1 MENINE
7 MVIFENIFNMT
18 LNELTSAIYND
29 IVGGA
34 LVPKS
39 NLRFLSMEQ
48 LTDEVIETRNA
59 VIKDWYLKNALNLS
73 DMMVAI
79 NCVEVDC
86 KDQNKCSCIS
96 SLANAKMAKHFEIP
110 QLMPG
115 LGSDALMFVGSTDR
129 SNAFKI
135 YYNLEAIKYQ
145 QHYQKYRKK
154 SNPKPFV
161 YVEKTPNE
169 NGMYDCWIFDAPF
182 VQYVAVIGIFKDPR
196 QLEKYNCCNDIE
208 YLEMGAISNEI
219 KNRILQKKI
228 QLYRT
233 PAPPA
238 APVV

>member
-1 MENINE
+1 MNVNQI
-7 MVIFENIFNMT
+7 
-18 LNELTSAIYND
+18 TSAIIND
-29 IVGGA
+29 LFSGN
-34 LVPKS
+34 LVSLS
-39 NLRFLSMEQ
+39 NRSMISQDQIE
-48 LTDEVIETRNA
+48 DEVLETRSA
-59 VIKDWYLKNALNLS
+59 VIKDWYLKNMLNLS

-79 NCVEVDC
+79 NCIEVDC
-86 KDQNKCSCIS
+86 KDQNKCSCMS

-115 LGSDALMFVGSTDR
+115 LGADALMFVGSTDR
-129 SNAFKI
+129 SNAFKV

-145 QHYQKYRKK
+145 QHYQKYRKRP
-154 SNPKPFV
+154 NLKPFV
-161 YVEKTPNE
+161 YIEKTPNE
-169 NGMYDCWIFDAPF
+169 NGMYDGWIFNAPL
-182 VQYVAVIGIFKDPR
+182 VQYIAVIGIFKDPR
-196 QLEKYNCCNDIE
+196 QLEQYNCCNDID

>member
-1 MENINE
+1 MNVNQIA
-7 MVIFENIFNMT
+7 
-18 LNELTSAIYND
+18 SAIIND
-29 IVGGA
+29 LFSGN
-34 LVPKS
+34 LVSLS
-39 NLRFLSMEQ
+39 NRAMISQDQIE
-48 LTDEVIETRNA
+48 DEVIETRNA

-145 QHYQKYRKK
+145 QHYQKYRKRP
-154 SNPKPFV
+154 NPKPFV

-182 VQYVAVIGIFKDPR
+182 IQYVAVIGIFKDPR
-196 QLEKYNCCNDIE
+196 QLEKYNCCDDIE

>member
-1 MENINE
+1 MNVNQIA
-7 MVIFENIFNMT
+7 
-18 LNELTSAIYND
+18 SAIIND
-29 IVGGA
+29 LFSGN
-34 LVPKS
+34 LVS
-39 NLRFLSMEQ
+39 LLNRAMISQEQ
-48 LTDEVIETRNA
+48 IEDECIEARCA
-59 VIKDWYLKNALNLS
+59 IIKDWYLKNMLNLG

-86 KDQNKCSCIS
+86 KDQNKCSCMS

-115 LGSDALMFVGSTDR
+115 LGVDALAFVGSTDR
-129 SNAFKI
+129 SHAFKV
-135 YYNLEAIKYQ
+135 YYNLEAIKCQ
-145 QHYQKYRKK
+145 QHYQKYRKRL
-154 SNPKPFV
+154 NNKPFV
-161 YVEKTPNE
+161 YIEKTPNE

-182 VQYVAVIGIFKDPR
+182 VQYIAVIGIFKDPR
-196 QLEKYNCCNDIE
+196 QLEKYNCCDDID

-233 PAPPA
+233 SAPPA

>member
-1 MENINE
+1 MNVNQIA
-7 MVIFENIFNMT
+7 
-18 LNELTSAIYND
+18 SAIIND
-29 IVGGA
+29 LFSGN
-34 LVPKS
+34 LVSLS
-39 NLRFLSMEQ
+39 NRAMISQEQ
-48 LTDEVIETRNA
+48 IEDECIEARCA
-59 VIKDWYLKNALNLS
+59 IIKDWYLKNMLNLG

-86 KDQNKCSCIS
+86 KDQNKCSCMS

-115 LGSDALMFVGSTDR
+115 LGVDALAFVGSTDR
-129 SNAFKI
+129 SHAFKI
-135 YYNLEAIKYQ
+135 YYNLEAIKCQ
-145 QHYQKYRKK
+145 QHYQKYRKRP
-154 SNPKPFV
+154 NNKPFV
-161 YVEKTPNE
+161 YIEKTPNE

-182 VQYVAVIGIFKDPR
+182 VQYIAVIGIFKDPR
-196 QLEKYNCCNDIE
+196 QLEKYNCCDDID

-233 PAPPA
+233 SAPPA

>member
-1 MENINE
+1 MNINQ
-7 MVIFENIFNMT
+7 IA
-18 LNELTSAIYND
+18 SAIIND
-29 IVGGA
+29 LFSGN
-34 LVPKS
+34 LVSLS
-39 NLRFLSMEQ
+39 NRAMISQEQ
-48 LTDEVIETRNA
+48 IEDECIEARCA
-59 VIKDWYLKNALNLS
+59 IIKDWYLKNMLNLG
-73 DMMVAI
+73 DMMIAI

-86 KDQNKCSCIS
+86 KDQNKCSCMS

-115 LGSDALMFVGSTDR
+115 LGVDALAFVGSTDR
-129 SNAFKI
+129 SHAFKI

-145 QHYQKYRKK
+145 QHYQRYRKK
-154 SNPKPFV
+154 PNPKPFV

-182 VQYVAVIGIFKDPR
+182 VQYIAVIGIFKDPR
-196 QLEKYNCCNDIE
+196 QLEKYNCCDDIE

>member
-1 MENINE
+1 MNVNQIA
-7 MVIFENIFNMT
+7 
-18 LNELTSAIYND
+18 SAIIND
-29 IVGGA
+29 LFSGN
-34 LVPKS
+34 LVSLS
-39 NLRFLSMEQ
+39 NRAMISQEQ
-48 LTDEVIETRNA
+48 IEDECIEARCA
-59 VIKDWYLKNALNLS
+59 IIKDWYLKNMLNLG

-86 KDQNKCSCIS
+86 KDQNKCSCMS

-115 LGSDALMFVGSTDR
+115 LGVDALAFVGSTDR
-129 SNAFKI
+129 SHAFKI

-154 SNPKPFV
+154 PNNKPFV
-161 YVEKTPNE
+161 YIEKTPNE

-182 VQYVAVIGIFKDPR
+182 VQYIAVIGIFKDPR
-196 QLEKYNCCNDIE
+196 QLEKYNCCDDID

-233 PAPPA
+233 SAPPA

>member
-1 MENINE
+1 MNVNQIA
-7 MVIFENIFNMT
+7 
-18 LNELTSAIYND
+18 SAIIND
-29 IVGGA
+29 LFSGN
-34 LVPKS
+34 LVSLS
-39 NLRFLSMEQ
+39 NRAMISQEQ
-48 LTDEVIETRNA
+48 IEDECIEARCA
-59 VIKDWYLKNALNLS
+59 IIKDWYLKNILNLG

-79 NCVEVDC
+79 NCIEVDC
-86 KDQNKCSCIS
+86 KDQNKCSCMS

-115 LGSDALMFVGSTDR
+115 LGVDALAFVGSTDR
-129 SNAFKI
+129 SHAFKV

-145 QHYQKYRKK
+145 QHYQKYRKRP
-154 SNPKPFV
+154 NNKPFV
-161 YVEKTPNE
+161 YIEKTPNE

-182 VQYVAVIGIFKDPR
+182 VQYIAVIGIFKDPR
-196 QLEKYNCCNDIE
+196 QLEKYNCCDDID

-233 PAPPA
+233 SAPPA

>member
-1 MENINE
+1 MNVNQIA
-7 MVIFENIFNMT
+7 
-18 LNELTSAIYND
+18 SAIIND
-29 IVGGA
+29 LFSGN
-34 LVPKS
+34 LVSLS
-39 NLRFLSMEQ
+39 NRAMVSIEQ

-59 VIKDWYLKNALNLS
+59 VIKDWYIKNTLNLS
-73 DMMVAI
+73 DMTVAI

-86 KDQNKCSCIS
+86 KDQNKCSCMS

-115 LGSDALMFVGSTDR
+115 LGADALAFVGSTDR
-129 SNAFKI
+129 SHAFKV

-145 QHYQKYRKK
+145 QYYQKYRKRYK
-154 SNPKPFV
+154 PKPFV

-169 NGMYDCWIFDAPF
+169 NGMYDCWIFNAPL

-196 QLEKYNCCNDIE
+196 QLEKYNCCDDID

-233 PAPPA
+233 SAPPA

>member
-1 MENINE
+1 MNVNQIA
-7 MVIFENIFNMT
+7 
-18 LNELTSAIYND
+18 SAIIND
-29 IVGGA
+29 LFSGN
-34 LVPKS
+34 LVSLS
-39 NLRFLSMEQ
+39 NRSMISQDQIE
-48 LTDEVIETRNA
+48 DEVIETRNA
-59 VIKDWYLKNALNLS
+59 VIKDWYIKNTLNLS
-73 DMMVAI
+73 DMTVAI

-86 KDQNKCSCIS
+86 KDQNKCSCMS

-115 LGSDALMFVGSTDR
+115 LGADALAFVGSTDR
-129 SNAFKI
+129 SHAFKV

-145 QHYQKYRKK
+145 QYYQKYRKRYK
-154 SNPKPFV
+154 PKPFV
-161 YVEKTPNE
+161 YIEKTPNE
-169 NGMYDCWIFDAPF
+169 NGMYDCWIFNAPL

-196 QLEKYNCCNDIE
+196 QLEKYNCCNDID

-233 PAPPA
+233 SAPPA

>member
-1 MENINE
+1 MNVNQIA
-7 MVIFENIFNMT
+7 
-18 LNELTSAIYND
+18 SAIIND
-29 IVGGA
+29 LFSGN
-34 LVPKS
+34 LVSLS
-39 NLRFLSMEQ
+39 NRAMISQEQ
-48 LTDEVIETRNA
+48 IEDECIEARCA
-59 VIKDWYLKNALNLS
+59 IIKDWYLKNMLNLG

-86 KDQNKCSCIS
+86 KDQNKCSCMS

-115 LGSDALMFVGSTDR
+115 LGVDALAFVGSTDR
-129 SNAFKI
+129 SYAFKV

-145 QHYQKYRKK
+145 QHYQKYRKRPD
-154 SNPKPFV
+154 NKPFV
-161 YVEKTPNE
+161 YIEKTPNE

-182 VQYVAVIGIFKDPR
+182 IQYIAVIGIFKDPR
-196 QLEKYNCCNDIE
+196 QLEKYNCCDDID

-233 PAPPA
+233 SAPPA

>member
-1 MENINE
+1 MNVNQIA
-7 MVIFENIFNMT
+7 
-18 LNELTSAIYND
+18 SAIIND
-29 IVGGA
+29 LFSGN
-34 LVPKS
+34 LVSLS
-39 NLRFLSMEQ
+39 NRSMVSMEQ
-48 LTDEVIETRNA
+48 ITDEVIETRNA

-129 SNAFKI
+129 SNSFKI

-196 QLEKYNCCNDIE
+196 QLEKYNCCDDIE

>member
-1 MENINE
+1 MNVNQIA
-7 MVIFENIFNMT
+7 
-18 LNELTSAIYND
+18 SAIIND
-29 IVGGA
+29 LFSGN
-34 LVPKS
+34 LVSLS
-39 NLRFLSMEQ
+39 NRAMISQEQ
-48 LTDEVIETRNA
+48 IEDECIEARCA
-59 VIKDWYLKNALNLS
+59 IIKDWYLKNMLNLG

-86 KDQNKCSCIS
+86 KDQNKCSCMS

-115 LGSDALMFVGSTDR
+115 LGVDALAFVGSTDR
-129 SNAFKI
+129 SHTFKV

-145 QHYQKYRKK
+145 QHYQKYRKRP
-154 SNPKPFV
+154 NNKPFV
-161 YVEKTPNE
+161 YIEKTPNE

-182 VQYVAVIGIFKDPR
+182 VQYIAVIGIFKDPR
-196 QLEKYNCCNDIE
+196 QLEKYNCCDDID

-233 PAPPA
+233 SAPPA

>member
-1 MENINE
+1 MNVNQIA
-7 MVIFENIFNMT
+7 
-18 LNELTSAIYND
+18 SAIIND
-29 IVGGA
+29 LFSGN
-34 LVPKS
+34 LVSLS
-39 NLRFLSMEQ
+39 NRSMISQDQIE
-48 LTDEVIETRNA
+48 DEVLETRSA
-59 VIKDWYLKNALNLS
+59 VIKDWYLKNMLNLS

-79 NCVEVDC
+79 NCIEVDC
-86 KDQNKCSCIS
+86 KDQNKCSCMS

-115 LGSDALMFVGSTDR
+115 LGADALMFVGSTDR
-129 SNAFKI
+129 SNAFKV

-145 QHYQKYRKK
+145 QHYQKYRKRP
-154 SNPKPFV
+154 NLKPFV
-161 YVEKTPNE
+161 YIEKTPNE

-182 VQYVAVIGIFKDPR
+182 VQYIAVIGIFKDPR
-196 QLEKYNCCNDIE
+196 QLEKYNCCNDTE

>member
-1 MENINE
+1 MNVNQIA
-7 MVIFENIFNMT
+7 
-18 LNELTSAIYND
+18 SAIIND
-29 IVGGA
+29 LFSGN
-34 LVPKS
+34 LVSLS
-39 NLRFLSMEQ
+39 NRAMISQDQIE
-48 LTDEVIETRNA
+48 DEVIETRNA

-145 QHYQKYRKK
+145 QYYKKYRKK

-182 VQYVAVIGIFKDPR
+182 VQYIAVIGIFKDPR
-196 QLEKYNCCNDIE
+196 QLEKYNCCNDTE

>member
-1 MENINE
+1 MNVNQIA
-7 MVIFENIFNMT
+7 
-18 LNELTSAIYND
+18 SAIIND
-29 IVGGA
+29 LFSGN
-34 LVPKS
+34 LVSLS
-39 NLRFLSMEQ
+39 NRAMISQDQIE
-48 LTDEVIETRNA
+48 DEVIETRNA

-79 NCVEVDC
+79 NCIEVDC

-129 SNAFKI
+129 SNSFKI

-145 QHYQKYRKK
+145 QHYQRYRKK
-154 SNPKPFV
+154 PNPKPFV

-182 VQYVAVIGIFKDPR
+182 VQYIAVIGIFKDPR
-196 QLEKYNCCNDIE
+196 QLEKYNCCDDIE

>member
-1 MENINE
+1 MNVNQIA
-7 MVIFENIFNMT
+7 
-18 LNELTSAIYND
+18 SAIIND
-29 IVGGA
+29 LFSGN
-34 LVPKS
+34 LVSLS
-39 NLRFLSMEQ
+39 NRAMISQEQ
-48 LTDEVIETRNA
+48 IEDECIETRCA
-59 VIKDWYLKNALNLS
+59 IIKDWYLKNMLNLG

-86 KDQNKCSCIS
+86 KDQNKCSCMS

-115 LGSDALMFVGSTDR
+115 LGVDALAFVGSTDR
-129 SNAFKI
+129 SHAFKV

-145 QHYQKYRKK
+145 QHYQKYRKR

-182 VQYVAVIGIFKDPR
+182 VQYIAVIGIFKDPR
-196 QLEKYNCCNDIE
+196 QLEKYNCCDDID

-233 PAPPA
+233 SAPPA

>member
-1 MENINE
+1 MNVNQIA
-7 MVIFENIFNMT
+7 
-18 LNELTSAIYND
+18 SAIIND
-29 IVGGA
+29 LFSGN
-34 LVPKS
+34 LVSLS
-39 NLRFLSMEQ
+39 NRAMISQEQ
-48 LTDEVIETRNA
+48 IEDECIEARCA
-59 VIKDWYLKNALNLS
+59 IIKDWYLKNMLNLG

-115 LGSDALMFVGSTDR
+115 LGVDALAFVGSTDR
-129 SNAFKI
+129 SHAFKV

-145 QHYQKYRKK
+145 QHYQKYRKRP
-154 SNPKPFV
+154 NDKPFV
-161 YVEKTPNE
+161 YIEKTPNE

-182 VQYVAVIGIFKDPR
+182 IQYIAVIGIFKDPR
-196 QLEKYNCCNDIE
+196 QLEKYNCCDDID

-233 PAPPA
+233 SAPPA

>member
-1 MENINE
+1 MNVNQIA
-7 MVIFENIFNMT
+7 
-18 LNELTSAIYND
+18 SAIIND
-29 IVGGA
+29 LFSGN
-34 LVPKS
+34 LVSLS
-39 NLRFLSMEQ
+39 NRSMVSIEQ
-48 LTDEVIETRNA
+48 LMDEVIETRNT
-59 VIKDWYLKNALNLS
+59 VIKDWYLKNILNLG

-79 NCVEVDC
+79 NCIEVDC
-86 KDQNKCSCIS
+86 KDQNKCSCMS

-115 LGSDALMFVGSTDR
+115 LGSDALAFVGSTDR
-129 SNAFKI
+129 SNSFKV

-145 QHYQKYRKK
+145 QHYQNYRKK

-161 YVEKTPNE
+161 YIEKTPNE
-169 NGMYDCWIFDAPF
+169 NGMYDCWIFDAPL
-182 VQYVAVIGIFKDPR
+182 VQYIAVIGIFKDPR
-196 QLEKYNCCNDIE
+196 QLEQYNCCDNTE

-238 APVV
+238 APVI

>member
-1 MENINE
+1 MNVNQIA
-7 MVIFENIFNMT
+7 
-18 LNELTSAIYND
+18 SAIIND
-29 IVGGA
+29 LFSGN
-34 LVPKS
+34 LVSLS
-39 NLRFLSMEQ
+39 NRAMISQEQ
-48 LTDEVIETRNA
+48 IEDECIEARCA
-59 VIKDWYLKNALNLS
+59 IIKDWYLKNILNLG

-86 KDQNKCSCIS
+86 KDQNKCSCMS

-115 LGSDALMFVGSTDR
+115 LGVDALAFVGSTDR
-129 SNAFKI
+129 SHAFKV

-145 QHYQKYRKK
+145 QHYQKYRKRP
-154 SNPKPFV
+154 NNKPFV
-161 YVEKTPNE
+161 YIEKTPNE

-182 VQYVAVIGIFKDPR
+182 IQYIAVIGIFKDPR
-196 QLEKYNCCNDIE
+196 QLEKYNCCDDID

-233 PAPPA
+233 SAPPA

>member
-1 MENINE
+1 MNINQ
-7 MVIFENIFNMT
+7 IA
-18 LNELTSAIYND
+18 SAIIND
-29 IVGGA
+29 LFSGN
-34 LVPKS
+34 LVSLS
-39 NLRFLSMEQ
+39 NRAMISQDQIE
-48 LTDEVIETRNA
+48 DEVIETRNA

-145 QHYQKYRKK
+145 QHYQKYRKRP
-154 SNPKPFV
+154 NPKPFV

-196 QLEKYNCCNDIE
+196 QLEKYNCCDDIE

>member
-1 MENINE
+1 MNVNQIA
-7 MVIFENIFNMT
+7 
-18 LNELTSAIYND
+18 SAIIND
-29 IVGGA
+29 LFSGN
-34 LVPKS
+34 LVSLS
-39 NLRFLSMEQ
+39 NRAMISQEQ
-48 LTDEVIETRNA
+48 IEDECIETRCA
-59 VIKDWYLKNALNLS
+59 IIKDWYLKNMLNLG

-86 KDQNKCSCIS
+86 KDQNKCSCMS

-115 LGSDALMFVGSTDR
+115 LGVDALAFVGSTDR
-129 SNAFKI
+129 SHAFKI

-145 QHYQKYRKK
+145 QHYQKYRKRP
-154 SNPKPFV
+154 NNKPFV
-161 YVEKTPNE
+161 YIEKTPNE

-182 VQYVAVIGIFKDPR
+182 VQYIAVIGIFKDPR
-196 QLEKYNCCNDIE
+196 QLEKSNCCDDID

-233 PAPPA
+233 SAPPA

>member
-1 MENINE
+1 MNVNQIA
-7 MVIFENIFNMT
+7 
-18 LNELTSAIYND
+18 SAIIND
-29 IVGGA
+29 LFSGN
-34 LVPKS
+34 LVSLS
-39 NLRFLSMEQ
+39 NRAMISQEQ
-48 LTDEVIETRNA
+48 IEDECIEARCA
-59 VIKDWYLKNALNLS
+59 IIKDWYLKNMLNLG

-86 KDQNKCSCIS
+86 KDQNKCSCMS

-115 LGSDALMFVGSTDR
+115 LGVDALAFVGSTDR
-129 SNAFKI
+129 SHAFKI

-145 QHYQKYRKK
+145 QHYQKYRKRP
-154 SNPKPFV
+154 NDKPFV
-161 YVEKTPNE
+161 YIEKTPNE

-182 VQYVAVIGIFKDPR
+182 VQYIAVIGIFKDPR
-196 QLEKYNCCNDIE
+196 QLEKYNCCDDID

-233 PAPPA
+233 SAPPA

>member
-1 MENINE
+1 MNVNQIA
-7 MVIFENIFNMT
+7 
-18 LNELTSAIYND
+18 SAIIND
-29 IVGGA
+29 LFSGN
-34 LVPKS
+34 LVSLS
-39 NLRFLSMEQ
+39 NRAMISQEQ
-48 LTDEVIETRNA
+48 IEDECIEARCA
-59 VIKDWYLKNALNLS
+59 IIKDWYLKNILNLG

-86 KDQNKCSCIS
+86 KDQNKCSCMS

-115 LGSDALMFVGSTDR
+115 LGIDALAFVGSTDR
-129 SNAFKI
+129 SHAFKV

-145 QHYQKYRKK
+145 QHYQKYRKRP
-154 SNPKPFV
+154 NNKPFV
-161 YVEKTPNE
+161 YIEKTPNE

-182 VQYVAVIGIFKDPR
+182 VQYIAVIGIFKDPR
-196 QLEKYNCCNDIE
+196 QLEKYNCCDDID

-233 PAPPA
+233 SAPPA

>member
-1 MENINE
+1 MNINQ
-7 MVIFENIFNMT
+7 IA
-18 LNELTSAIYND
+18 SAIIND
-29 IVGGA
+29 LFSGN
-34 LVPKS
+34 LVSLS
-39 NLRFLSMEQ
+39 NRSMVSIEQ
-48 LTDEVIETRNA
+48 LMDEVVETRNA
-59 VIKDWYLKNALNLS
+59 VIKDWYLKNMLNLG

-86 KDQNKCSCIS
+86 KDQNKCTCMS

-115 LGSDALMFVGSTDR
+115 LGSDALVFVGSTDR
-129 SNAFKI
+129 SNAFKV

-145 QHYQKYRKK
+145 QHYQKYRKRP
-154 SNPKPFV
+154 NPKPFV

-182 VQYVAVIGIFKDPR
+182 VQYIAVIGIFKDPR
-196 QLEKYNCCNDIE
+196 QLEKYNCCNDTE

>member
-1 MENINE
+1 MNVNQIA
-7 MVIFENIFNMT
+7 
-18 LNELTSAIYND
+18 SAIIND
-29 IVGGA
+29 LFSGN
-34 LVPKS
+34 LVSLS
-39 NLRFLSMEQ
+39 NRAMISQEQ
-48 LTDEVIETRNA
+48 IEDECIEARCA
-59 VIKDWYLKNALNLS
+59 IIKDWYLKNMLNLG

-86 KDQNKCSCIS
+86 KAQNKCSCMS

-115 LGSDALMFVGSTDR
+115 LGADALAFVGSTDR
-129 SNAFKI
+129 SHAFKV

-145 QHYQKYRKK
+145 RYYQKYRKRY
-154 SNPKPFV
+154 NPKPFV
-161 YVEKTPNE
+161 YVEKTPNK

-182 VQYVAVIGIFKDPR
+182 VQYIAVIGIFKDPR
-196 QLEKYNCCNDIE
+196 QLEQYNCCDNTD

-238 APVV
+238 APIV

>member
-1 MENINE
+1 

-18 LNELTSAIYND
+18 LNELSSAIYND

-59 VIKDWYLKNALNLS
+59 IIKDWYLKNALNLS

-129 SNAFKI
+129 SNSFKI

-145 QHYQKYRKK
+145 QHYQRYRKK
-154 SNPKPFV
+154 PNPKPFV

-182 VQYVAVIGIFKDPR
+182 VQYIAVIGIFKDPR
-196 QLEKYNCCNDIE
+196 QLEKYNCCDDIE

>member
-1 MENINE
+1 MNVNQIA
-7 MVIFENIFNMT
+7 
-18 LNELTSAIYND
+18 SAIIND
-29 IVGGA
+29 LFSGN
-34 LVPKS
+34 LVSLS
-39 NLRFLSMEQ
+39 NRAMISQEQ
-48 LTDEVIETRNA
+48 IEDECIETRCA
-59 VIKDWYLKNALNLS
+59 IIKDWYLKNMLNLS

-79 NCVEVDC
+79 NCIEVDC
-86 KDQNKCSCIS
+86 KDQNKCSCMS

-115 LGSDALMFVGSTDR
+115 LGVDALAFVGSTDR
-129 SNAFKI
+129 SHAFKV

-145 QHYQKYRKK
+145 QHYQKYRKR

-182 VQYVAVIGIFKDPR
+182 VQYIAVIGIFKDPR
-196 QLEKYNCCNDIE
+196 QLEKYNCCDDID

>member
-1 MENINE
+1 MNVNQIA
-7 MVIFENIFNMT
+7 
-18 LNELTSAIYND
+18 SAIIND
-29 IVGGA
+29 LFSGN
-34 LVPKS
+34 LVSLS
-39 NLRFLSMEQ
+39 NRAMISQEQ
-48 LTDEVIETRNA
+48 IEDECIEARCA
-59 VIKDWYLKNALNLS
+59 IIKDWYLKNMLNLG

-115 LGSDALMFVGSTDR
+115 LGVDALAFVGSTDR
-129 SNAFKI
+129 SHAFKV

-145 QHYQKYRKK
+145 QHYQQYRKRP
-154 SNPKPFV
+154 NNKPFV
-161 YVEKTPNE
+161 YIEKTPNE

-182 VQYVAVIGIFKDPR
+182 IQYIAVIGIFKDPR
-196 QLEKYNCCNDIE
+196 QLEKYNCCDDID

-233 PAPPA
+233 SAPPA

>member
-1 MENINE
+1 MNVNQIA
-7 MVIFENIFNMT
+7 
-18 LNELTSAIYND
+18 SAIIND
-29 IVGGA
+29 LFSGN
-34 LVPKS
+34 LVSLS
-39 NLRFLSMEQ
+39 NRAMISQEQ
-48 LTDEVIETRNA
+48 IEDECIEARCVI
-59 VIKDWYLKNALNLS
+59 IKDWYLKNMLNLG

-86 KDQNKCSCIS
+86 KDQNKCSCMS

-115 LGSDALMFVGSTDR
+115 LGVDALAFVGSTDR
-129 SNAFKI
+129 SHAFKV

-145 QHYQKYRKK
+145 QHYQKYRKRP
-154 SNPKPFV
+154 NNKPFV
-161 YVEKTPNE
+161 YIEKTPNE

-182 VQYVAVIGIFKDPR
+182 VQYIAVIGIFKDPR
-196 QLEKYNCCNDIE
+196 QLEKYNCCDDID

-233 PAPPA
+233 SAPPA

>member
-1 MENINE
+1 MNVNQIA
-7 MVIFENIFNMT
+7 
-18 LNELTSAIYND
+18 SAIIND
-29 IVGGA
+29 LFSGN
-34 LVPKS
+34 LVSLS
-39 NLRFLSMEQ
+39 NRAMISQ
-48 LTDEVIETRNA
+48 DQIADEVIETRNTI
-59 VIKDWYLKNALNLS
+59 IKDWYLKNMLNLS
-73 DMMVAI
+73 DMATAI

-86 KDQNKCSCIS
+86 KDQNKCPCMS
-96 SLANAKMAKHFEIP
+96 SLVNAKMAKHFEIP

-115 LGSDALMFVGSTDR
+115 LGSDALIFVGSTDR
-129 SNAFKI
+129 SNAFKV
-135 YYNLEAIKYQ
+135 YYNLEAVKYQ

-161 YVEKTPNE
+161 YIEKTLNE

-182 VQYVAVIGIFKDPR
+182 VQYIAVIGIFKDPR
-196 QLEKYNCCNDIE
+196 QLEKYNCCNDTE

>member
-1 MENINE
+1 MNVNQIA
-7 MVIFENIFNMT
+7 
-18 LNELTSAIYND
+18 SAIIND
-29 IVGGA
+29 LFSGN
-34 LVPKS
+34 LVSLS
-39 NLRFLSMEQ
+39 NRAMISQEQ
-48 LTDEVIETRNA
+48 IEDECIEARCA
-59 VIKDWYLKNALNLS
+59 IIKDWYLKNILNLG

-86 KDQNKCSCIS
+86 KDQNKCSCMS

-115 LGSDALMFVGSTDR
+115 LGVDALAFVGSTDR
-129 SNAFKI
+129 SHAFKV

-145 QHYQKYRKK
+145 QHYQKYRKRP
-154 SNPKPFV
+154 NNKPFV
-161 YVEKTPNE
+161 YIEKTPNE

-182 VQYVAVIGIFKDPR
+182 VQYIAVIGIFKDPR
-196 QLEKYNCCNDIE
+196 QLEKYNCCDDID

-233 PAPPA
+233 SAPPA
-238 APVV
+238 APVI